1 MRLWKMPR
9 IPLPPTVAALIA
21 VGEGIEH
28 IVKDL
33 HALKEQVMADKAEVL
48 AQIAD
53 VKTLVAELKKD
64 VERVADRLD
73 EAVANSNLDEVS
85 AAVAD
90 LRTAVQDIDERAEA
104 AAPEDTT
111 PADQPVDENG
121 TPTA

>member
-28 IVKDL
+28 IVKEL
-33 HALKEQVMADKAEVL
+33 HALKEQTMSDKAEVL
-48 AQIAD
+48 AQVAD
-53 VKTLVAELKKD
+53 VKALVTELKKD
-64 VERVADRLD
+64 VGRVLDRLD
-73 EAVANSNLDEVS
+73 AAVAAGNMDEVS

-90 LRTAVQDIDERAEA
+90 LRSAVQDIDERVEA

-121 TPTA
+121 EPTV